1 MLPRGTSVAF
11 GQLSRADA
19 ETKLRWPKCSS
30 GQSQEVHLS
39 CSGCSWTSGLTVL
52 CDTGEPRVLHML
64 MTALPLSPVVNM
76 FGADKSRPF
85 DMNFLGFWAR
95 V

>member
-1 MLPRGTSVAF
+1 MFVDVRLDR
-11 GQLSRADA
+11 
-19 ETKLRWPKCSS
+19 
-30 GQSQEVHLS
+30 
-39 CSGCSWTSGLTVL
+39 L
-52 CDTGEPRVLHML
+52 CDTGEPRALHML

-85 DMNFLGFWAR
+85 DMAFLGFWAR